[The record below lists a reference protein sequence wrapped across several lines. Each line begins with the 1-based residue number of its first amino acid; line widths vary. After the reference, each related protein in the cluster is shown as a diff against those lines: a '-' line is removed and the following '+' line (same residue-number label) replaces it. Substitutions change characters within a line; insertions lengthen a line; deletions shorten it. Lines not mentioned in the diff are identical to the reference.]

1 VTTTAG
7 TATAVEA
14 GTTSAVDPLA
24 YRGLPDGSAAVRTA
38 DLFERHGATVLG
50 FCRMLLRNE
59 HEAEDAAQ
67 QTFLAAYRSIRNGI
81 EPRHP
86 AAWLAT
92 IARNECWAAIEHR
105 MRQPVHQGE
114 PESGLPDPVVQAA
127 ANADLEE
134 LWRAIGELPRQQRQA
149 LLLREFSGLTYAELA
164 GALGVTEPAVES
176 LLVRA
181 RRALRRRLRPLSGS
195 AAAVTAPLVT
205 LRDALAR
212 LLLGMPDAPSA
223 SGLSKLAA
231 GAAAAVV
238 AGGTVVAVESH
249 DVGRAVAMPA
259 KASALPTAVPRAAVR
274 RAVVTRRTPTTSRA
288 TTRSP
293 RHVQSVRPKR
303 LASPASR
310 PVSAP
315 AVSAPRPE
323 PLPAPSPQR
332 GAAPVPPLPRAAP
345 VREEPVVQATP
356 SAAGDEGGPGDS
368 SGSGASGADSSGP
381 GEGSPGGHDGE
392 GAAAV
397 ESSGSGSGGEV
408 ESGSASSGPG
418 GGQEQ
423 VSSGE
428 GPAGATESG
437 EGGGDDGKSGSGGGG
452 DDHVGGSGSG
462 GDGHSHGSG

>member
-1 VTTTAG
+1 
-7 TATAVEA
+7 
-14 GTTSAVDPLA
+14 
-24 YRGLPDGSAAVRTA
+24 
-38 DLFERHGATVLG
+38 
-50 FCRMLLRNE
+50 MLLRNE

-332 GAAPVPPLPRAAP
+332 GAAPSRRLPPLRATRAGRATARDPAPPAPTRPVPEKAARVDTTARERPPSRARARARAARSNPARPRPARVAARSRSRQARARPVQPSPGRGEATTVRAAP
-345 VREEPVVQATP
+345 VEAATTT
-356 SAAGDEGGPGDS
+356 AA
-368 SGSGASGADSSGP
+368 
-381 GEGSPGGHDGE
+381 
-392 GAAAV
+392 AAAV
-397 ESSGSGSGGEV
+397 AETATATAP
-408 ESGSASSGPG
+408 ASFRSRVPR
-418 GGQEQ
+418 
-423 VSSGE
+423 
-428 GPAGATESG
+428 
-437 EGGGDDGKSGSGGGG
+437 
-452 DDHVGGSGSG
+452 
-462 GDGHSHGSG
+462 